1 MCKSKGN
8 FIPMLAALL
17 FFAGMAAIFVP
28 PLTMNSEVARDE
40 EAYAE
45 LRTRAKGDSVTE
57 ESSLPPTV
65 SETAATSAPPISV
78 PSTSGEGKTGV
89 DVAACKA
96 QNNDFVAWLQIPGTP
111 IDYPV
116 VSTDDTK
123 YYLSHTFTGKKSYL
137 GTLFSLGKTDYQLP
151 SRNIAIYGHHIR
163 SNDAVMF
170 SPLLAYKDESYYADH
185 ELIHLDSLYHSGT
198 YRIFAVLNMRS
209 GDWEPSTASFS
220 NGADFLAFVNQARAQ
235 ALYETDV
242 EVTEADE
249 ILTLITCD
257 RRYQPVLGRLVVM
270 AVKEEPFKEE

>member
-1 MCKSKGN
+1 MRKSKGN
-8 FIPMLAALL
+8 FIPILAALL

-78 PSTSGEGKTGV
+78 PSTSGEGKTSV
-89 DVAACKA
+89 DIAACKA

-209 GDWEPSTASFS
+209 GDWEPSTTSFTS
-220 NGADFLAFVNQARAQ
+220 GADFLAFVNQARAQ

>member
-1 MCKSKGN
+1 MRKSKGN
-8 FIPMLAALL
+8 FIPILAALL
-17 FFAGMAAIFVP
+17 FIIGTAAIFFP
-28 PLTMNSEVARDE
+28 PLTMNSDVARDE

-45 LRTRAKGDSVTE
+45 LRTRAKGASVTE
-57 ESSLPPTV
+57 ESSLPSTV
-65 SETAATSAPPISV
+65 SETAATSAPPISF
-78 PSTSGEGKTGV
+78 PSPSTGV

-96 QNNDFVAWLQIPGTP
+96 QNHDFVAWIQIPGTP

-116 VSTDDTK
+116 VSTNDTK

-170 SPLLAYKDESYYADH
+170 SPLLAYKDESYYAGH

-198 YRIFAVLNMRS
+198 YRIFAVINMQN
-209 GDWEPSTASFS
+209 GDWEPSTANFAS
-220 NGADFLAFVNQARAQ
+220 GADFLAFVNQARAQ
-235 ALYETDV
+235 ALYETAV
-242 EVTEADE
+242 EVTEEDE

-257 RRYQPVLGRLVVM
+257 RHYLPVLGRLVVM
-270 AVKEEPFKEE
+270 AVKEESSF

>member
-1 MCKSKGN
+1 MRKFKGY
-8 FIPMLAALL
+8 FIPILAALL
-17 FFAGMAAIFVP
+17 FLAGMAAIFVP
-28 PLTMNSEVARDE
+28 TLTMNSEVARDE

-45 LRTRAKGDSVTE
+45 LRTRAKGASVTE
-57 ESSLPPTV
+57 GSSLPPTV
-65 SETAATSAPPISV
+65 SETAATSAPPISF
-78 PSTSGEGKTGV
+78 PSPSGEGKTGV
-89 DVAACKA
+89 DVAACKS

-111 IDYPV
+111 LDYPV

-170 SPLLAYKDESYYADH
+170 SPLLAYKDESYYAGH

-198 YRIFAVLNMRS
+198 YRIFAVINMRS
-209 GDWEPSTASFS
+209 GDWEPSTASFAS
-220 NGADFLAFVNQARAQ
+220 GAEFLAFVNQARAQ
-235 ALYETDV
+235 ALYETAV
-242 EVTEADE
+242 EVTEEDE

-257 RRYQPVLGRLVVM
+257 RRYQPILGRLVVM
-270 AVKEEPFKEE
+270 AVKEEPSF

>member
-1 MCKSKGN
+1 MRKSKGN

-45 LRTRAKGDSVTE
+45 LRTRAKGAFVTE
-57 ESSLPPTV
+57 ESSLPPAV
-65 SETAATSAPPISV
+65 SETATAPALPIV
-78 PSTSGEGKTGV
+78 PHPSSKGKTGV

-123 YYLSHTFTGKKSYL
+123 YYLSHTFAGKKSYL

-151 SRNIAIYGHHIR
+151 SQNIAIYGHHIR
-163 SNDAVMF
+163 SSDAVMF
-170 SPLLAYKDESYYADH
+170 SPLLAYKDESYYAGH
-185 ELIHLDSLYHSGT
+185 ELIHLDSLYHGGT
-198 YRIFAVLNMRS
+198 YRIFAVLNMRN
-209 GDWEPSTASFS
+209 GDWEPSTASFAS
-220 NGADFLAFVNQARAQ
+220 GADFLAFVNQARAQ
-235 ALYETDV
+235 ALYETAV
-242 EVTEADE
+242 EVTEGDE

-257 RRYQPVLGRLVVM
+257 RSYMPVLGRLVVM
-270 AVKEEPFKEE
+270 AVNEEPSI

>member
-1 MCKSKGN
+1 MRKSKGN
-8 FIPMLAALL
+8 FIPILAALL
-17 FFAGMAAIFVP
+17 FIIGTAAIFVP

-45 LRTRAKGDSVTE
+45 LRTRAKGASVTE
-57 ESSLPPTV
+57 EAPEAAAFPGSKVTLPVSMVSPSPT
-65 SETAATSAPPISV
+65 A
-78 PSTSGEGKTGV
+78 GKTGV

-96 QNNDFVAWLQIPGTP
+96 QNHDFVAWLQIPGTP

-116 VSTDDTK
+116 VSTDDAK

-170 SPLLAYKDESYYADH
+170 SPLLAYKDESYYAGH

-198 YRIFAVLNMRS
+198 YRIFAVINMQN
-209 GDWEPSTASFS
+209 GDWEPSTANFAS
-220 NGADFLAFVNQARAQ
+220 GADFLAFVNQARAQ
-235 ALYETDV
+235 ALYETAV
-242 EVTEADE
+242 EVTEEDE

-257 RRYQPVLGRLVVM
+257 RHYLPVLGRLVVM
-270 AVKEEPFKEE
+270 AVKEESSF

>member
-1 MCKSKGN
+1 MRKSKGN

-89 DVAACKA
+89 DIAACKA

-170 SPLLAYKDESYYADH
+170 SPLLAYKDESYYAGH

-209 GDWEPSTASFS
+209 GDWEPSTTSFTS
-220 NGADFLAFVNQARAQ
+220 GADFLAFVNQARAQ

-257 RRYQPVLGRLVVM
+257 RRYQPVLGRLVVT

>member
-1 MCKSKGN
+1 MRKSKGN

-17 FFAGMAAIFVP
+17 FIIGTAAIFVP

-45 LRTRAKGDSVTE
+45 LRTRAKGASVAE

-78 PSTSGEGKTGV
+78 PSTSVEGKTGV
-89 DVAACKA
+89 DVSACKA

-116 VSTDDTK
+116 VSTYDTK

-170 SPLLAYKDESYYADH
+170 SPLLAYKDESYYAGH

-209 GDWEPSTASFS
+209 GDWEPSTASFAS
-220 NGADFLAFVNQARAQ
+220 GADFLAFVNQARAQ

-242 EVTEADE
+242 EVTEEDE

-257 RRYQPVLGRLVVM
+257 RRYLPVLGRLVVM
-270 AVKEEPFKEE
+270 AVKEETFKEE

>member
-1 MCKSKGN
+1 MRKSKGN
-8 FIPMLAALL
+8 FIPILAALL
-17 FFAGMAAIFVP
+17 FIIGTAAIFVP

-45 LRTRAKGDSVTE
+45 LRTRAKGASVTE

-65 SETAATSAPPISV
+65 SETAATLAPPISV
-78 PSTSGEGKTGV
+78 PSTSGEGKIGV
-89 DVAACKA
+89 DVTACKA

-137 GTLFSLGKTDYQLP
+137 GTLLSLGKTDYQLP

-170 SPLLAYKDESYYADH
+170 SPLLDYKDESYYAGH
-185 ELIHLDSLYHSGT
+185 ELIHLDSLYNSGT
-198 YRIFAVLNMRS
+198 YRIFAVINMRS
-209 GDWEPSTASFS
+209 GDWEPSTASFAS
-220 NGADFLAFVNQARAQ
+220 GADFLAFVNQARAQ
-235 ALYETDV
+235 ALYETAV
-242 EVTEADE
+242 EVTEEDE

-257 RRYQPVLGRLVVM
+257 RRYQPILGRLVVM
-270 AVKEEPFKEE
+270 AVREEPSF

>member
-1 MCKSKGN
+1 MRKSKGN

-17 FFAGMAAIFVP
+17 FIIGTAAIFVP

-57 ESSLPPTV
+57 EAPEAAAFPGSKISLPASMVSPSPT
-65 SETAATSAPPISV
+65 A
-78 PSTSGEGKTGV
+78 GKTGV

-116 VSTDDTK
+116 VSTYDTK

-170 SPLLAYKDESYYADH
+170 SPLLAYKDESYYAGH

-198 YRIFAVLNMRS
+198 YRIFAVINMRS
-209 GDWEPSTASFS
+209 GDWEPSTASFAS
-220 NGADFLAFVNQARAQ
+220 GADFLAFVNQARAQ

-242 EVTEADE
+242 EVTEEDE

-257 RRYQPVLGRLVVM
+257 RRYLPVLGRLVVM